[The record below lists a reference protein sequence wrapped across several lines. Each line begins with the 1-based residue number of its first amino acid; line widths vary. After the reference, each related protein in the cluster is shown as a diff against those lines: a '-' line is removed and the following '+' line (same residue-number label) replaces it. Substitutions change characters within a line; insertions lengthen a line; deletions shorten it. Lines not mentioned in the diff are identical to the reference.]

1 MNKIYKVVW
10 NKARNCYVVGS
21 EFISSHSTGKT
32 STVGS
37 KSVKILLA
45 AVALATVQWSGA
57 VWAADTASGTGNGVA
72 IGTGSKAPKA
82 ENVAIGKDAKISYS
96 NGEKNATGDIAI
108 GAGADVNNYASQG
121 GSIAIGKNAKV
132 ENMAGGGE
140 ASFAFGQT
148 TYSGNLFPSSRIPAD
163 PAKVV
168 GSIAIGDNTFART
181 GSTMIGSHNYKG
193 ELGDTTVDSSST
205 RTDALNVYAT
215 TIGANS
221 FSNGA
226 FTTSTGV
233 YNIISSE
240 YNGGRFANPVK
251 NLGATI
257 TGALNSI
264 ESKTGG
270 YYSGIANTVSGIA
283 NRTSNS
289 NGSLIYGAGNEITN
303 SITSLSN
310 VPTDSGSSAKAFAE
324 KLRTTITNNEGGG
337 ATLAIGGGNKADYTQ
352 KTSIIGV
359 NNKVTGTKDAVSAYN
374 FVNGFKN
381 TVKKASHVTV
391 SGSEN
396 QISGAVNGGTTEK
409 DIVLGDNNVLHDMQ
423 NSIVLGNNKQLSYM
437 KGVIA
442 IGDDGDLRTADN
454 SVAIG
459 QNVSIWR
466 SNGDKGITGNV
477 AIGENAFINSYFSQG
492 DSVAIGKNSTVINMG
507 GSQEKAFAFG
517 KKDEKDYAGA
527 IAIGENTYARSGST
541 MIGVHDYTG
550 ALGDLTIQFNKKNEG
565 TAGINDYQQGMNT
578 TTVGNNSYNN
588 GAFSTVMGSYTAVS
602 GEYHSDKW
610 IDKPYGVQNFGA
622 AVIGSL
628 NSIESKTSD
637 NNTAG
642 MADSILGSGNRTHNA
657 NGTVMIGAGNVVTD
671 SIVDF
676 DATKIK
682 SGVANANELSSALR
696 ESVNQANGGGAV
708 SIIGNAN
715 EVSKATHV
723 TVLGTQN
730 KVQNSNNQVI
740 GDKHTITGANNVI
753 LGSADQEMN
762 TSVNDSVIMGHNAN
776 VTVDGGV
783 AIGTNSRA
791 DRVAGSEKDVAG
803 AFAPDTISDT
813 QKSTWTSTAGAVSVG
828 DTVRNITRQ
837 ITNVAA
843 GSEDTDA
850 VNVAQL
856 KQVKDSVAVIYDK
869 NKSLRSTNAGVVGL
883 SSIALGDEATTGWLS
898 IALGDKTKATGE
910 DATAIGY
917 QAEATALDSIAIG
930 GNAKST
936 GGDSIAI
943 GNDTNATSLYSVAI
957 GDDIHF
963 TGNSATAVGQQAHA
977 TGDYSTALGA
987 MTNVDDEYNRSHK
1000 AWRKSGV
1007 QSTAIGYHSGS
1018 WGDYSTAL
1026 GAFAKTENQFSSAI
1040 GYNSQATAQNAVALG
1055 AAAKANVYGGVALGT
1070 LSVADKEKGVKG
1082 AFAPEKINA
1091 TDQSTWIS
1099 TAGAVSVGDT
1109 EKNITRQITHV
1120 AAGREDT
1127 DAVNVAQLKQVN
1139 DNLTNQ
1145 ISQSKITVSAGKNIN
1160 VMSKDNGYTVS
1171 LNDVVKLGNDKIILD
1186 GTTGTIHTTTAGTG
1200 VGSENTLDFNENGL
1214 VITNN
1219 NTGTTT
1225 VSGGTLTI
1233 DGKLLGGQ
1241 STISGSNAQFGN
1253 VHINNSAMISTIT
1266 GLTNTTTD
1274 DAGFATS
1281 GRAATEEQL
1290 KQVKDTANRAK
1301 TTVVAGKNIKV
1312 DADTKDDGHTEYNV
1326 SLDDDITLGNN
1337 ASDNFVTVSG
1347 TKGTIWASHS
1357 ISAGNVIMDGDSG
1370 TITGLTNT
1378 TWNGTTNDASRA
1390 ATEGQLQQVTSAVT
1404 SNDKRLVQNPN
1415 GGDGSYQVKENGDVT
1430 LRVEDSNK
1438 NGYNVTIKDVA
1449 SKAELDKVKSDMG
1462 NVDGFHDD
1470 IKNKDEN
1477 GNPIHTSVVDA
1488 VNNLDNKVDKIQADV
1503 TNATEEAKKHSSVS
1517 TTDSNLSIS
1526 EGTNAAGGTDYKL
1539 SLNKEL
1545 NLDSVITGDTKMD
1558 TKGVTVGDKVS
1569 LTKDGLTAGDT
1580 KVTNDGISIG
1590 DKTYVSKDGLNANN
1604 QTITNV
1610 ADGKVEKGSTDAVN
1624 GGQLYETNQAIA
1636 NNATNISSLSHSLSN
1651 LDNRVNKVG
1660 AGAAALA
1667 ALHPLDFDPD
1677 AKWDFAAGYGN
1688 YRGTNAAAVGA
1699 YYRPN
1704 EDTMFSIGGTFGNG
1718 ENMVNAGVSFK
1729 LGAGSSHV
1737 STSRVAMA
1745 KEIKELRSELE
1756 AMKSAMLDANAGKK
1770 VDTSKLQLF
1779 PDVPQNHWAY
1789 EYVAQLAG
1797 NGMIEGYPDGN
1808 FAGDRPMTRYEFAAM
1823 LYRAMTKGAVLSDKI
1838 LNEFSHELEY
1848 FTVDTVAKDK
1858 AGNPTIQRVR
1868 TVKANKNK

>member
-21 EFISSHSTGKT
+21 EFVKSHQTG
-32 STVGS
+32 SQRI
-37 KSVKILLA
+37 KSVSLA
-45 AVALATVQWSGA
+45 AVMVAGILTGFSGLTVQAA
-57 VWAADTASGTGNGVA
+57 VSVDKDGTVKADSADINALNALLKNGV
-72 IGTGSKAPKA
+72 TTNKDGSVTVGGMTVNNKGEVSIKNSPD
-82 ENVAIGKDAKISYS
+82 VVYGQDAKIIWDSS
-96 NGEKNATGDIAI
+96 NATGQI
-108 GAGADVNNYASQG
+108 S
-121 GSIAIGKNAKV
+121 IGKNATV
-132 ENMAGGGE
+132 VPGRGGQEESFSYDGNVDHAAGG
-140 ASFAFGQT
+140 
-148 TYSGNLFPSSRIPAD
+148 
-163 PAKVV
+163 
-168 GSIAIGDNTFART
+168 IAIGSNTYART
-181 GSTMIGSHNYKG
+181 GSIMIGSHVYKG
-193 ELGDTTVDSSST
+193 NMGDVKAIDTNTFNTDRNGAYGFTVNSTTIGTNSFT
-205 RTDALNVYAT
+205 RGNLAT
-215 TIGANS
+215 TIGD
-221 FSNGA
+221 
-226 FTTSTGV
+226 
-233 YNIISSE
+233 YNIQSGKSKGYGIDT
-240 YNGGRFANPVK
+240 YLYGAQNF
-251 NLGATI
+251 GATVL
-257 TGALNSI
+257 GALNSN
-264 ESKTGG
+264 ESQSATISG
-270 YYSGIANTVSGIA
+270 YGTSGVANSIVGVA
-283 NRTSNS
+283 NRINSS
-289 NGSLIYGAGNEITN
+289 NGTLVFGAGNEVTN
-303 SITSLSN
+303 SLSTISGVGDTTSLRDASKAQETLKN
-310 VPTDSGSSAKAFAE
+310 AVAKSDA
-324 KLRTTITNNEGGG
+324 GG
-337 ATLAIGGGNKADYTQ
+337 AVLAIGGANKADWAQ
-352 KTSIIGV
+352 KSQLIGV
-359 NNKVTGTKDAVSAYN
+359 GNTLTGTSNAVSAYN
-374 FVNGFKN
+374 SVNGFKN

-391 SGSEN
+391 IGSEN

-409 DIVLGDNNVLHDMQ
+409 DIILGDNNVLHDMQ

-507 GSQEKAFAFG
+507 GSQEEAFAFG
-517 KKDEKDYAGA
+517 KKDKKDYAGA

-550 ALGDLTIQFNKKNEG
+550 NLGDLKIQFNKKSEG

-682 SGVANANELSSALR
+682 SGVADAKELSSALR

-740 GDKHTITGANNVI
+740 GDNHTITGANNVI

-783 AIGTNSRA
+783 AIGTLSVA
-791 DRVAGSEKDVAG
+791 DREKGVKG
-803 AFAPDTISDT
+803 AFAPDEINVND
-813 QKSTWTSTAGAVSVG
+813 QSTWTSTTGAVSVG
-828 DTVRNITRQ
+828 DANKNITRQ

-843 GSEDTDA
+843 GSKDTDA

-869 NKSLRSTNAGVVGL
+869 NKSLRSTNAGVVGS
-883 SSIALGDEATTGWLS
+883 SSIALGDEATTGRLS

-930 GNAKST
+930 GKAKST

-987 MTNVDDEYNRSHK
+987 MTNVDADYNASHTD
-1000 AWRKSGV
+1000 WRKSGEV
-1007 QSTAIGYHSGS
+1007 STAIGYGSGS

-1070 LSVADKEKGVKG
+1070 LSVADREKGVKG

-1127 DAVNVAQLKQVN
+1127 DAVNVAQLKRVNETANKGWNLSTNGKEATNVKPGDTVEFAGDDNISVTNDGTKVKTTLNKDLTGIETIANGPSKVVLNEGYAGMAYGNTNVVLTDDGVYLNGKVNVDKAGQIHNVTAGTADEDAVNVSQLKKQTATSKTTVSDGTNTTVTSTVAEDGHTDYKVNLNKELEGIESISNGDNKINLN
-1139 DNLTNQ
+1139 DNGIV
-1145 ISQSKITVSAGKNIN
+1145 ISK
-1160 VMSKDNGYTVS
+1160 
-1171 LNDVVKLGNDKIILD
+1171 GNDKIFSITD
-1186 GTTGTIHTTTAGTG
+1186 AGMGMSVIGDDYVTRSIMVGKNGTVISGGLSVAGSKITNVAAGT
-1200 VGSENTLDFNENGL
+1200 ENTDAVNVGQLNEAVSKG
-1214 VITNN
+1214 
-1219 NTGTTT
+1219 NTDTHIKAGEYSVGQDNT
-1225 VSGGTLTI
+1225 VSM
-1233 DGKLLGGQ
+1233 D
-1241 STISGSNAQFGN
+1241 
-1253 VHINNSAMISTIT
+1253 
-1266 GLTNTTTD
+1266 
-1274 DAGFATS
+1274 
-1281 GRAATEEQL
+1281 
-1290 KQVKDTANRAK
+1290 
-1301 TTVVAGKNIKV
+1301 VV
-1312 DADTKDDGHTEYNV
+1312 D
-1326 SLDDDITLGNN
+1326 
-1337 ASDNFVTVSG
+1337 
-1347 TKGTIWASHS
+1347 
-1357 ISAGNVIMDGDSG
+1357 
-1370 TITGLTNT
+1370 
-1378 TWNGTTNDASRA
+1378 
-1390 ATEGQLQQVTSAVT
+1390 
-1404 SNDKRLVQNPN
+1404 
-1415 GGDGSYQVKENGDVT
+1415 
-1430 LRVEDSNK
+1430 K
-1438 NGYNVTIKDVA
+1438 NGKSTGEKVTIKDVA
-1449 SKAELDKVKSDMG
+1449 KASDVG
-1462 NVDGFHDD
+1462 DVSQIADD
-1470 IKNKDEN
+1470 IKNKD
-1477 GNPIHTSVVDA
+1477 GKTTTVVDA
-1488 VNNLDNKVDKIQADV
+1488 VNNVNNKVGDLKYSKV
-1503 TNATEEAKKHSSVS
+1503 EAGDIKDEDNTTTAIGKLNQKLSNVEQTAGKHSSVS
-1517 TTDSNLSIS
+1517 TNDSNLNIT
-1526 EGTNAAGGTDYKL
+1526 EGTNATGGKDYNV
-1539 SLNKEL
+1539 SLNKDL
-1545 NLDSVITGDTKMD
+1545 TLDSVTTGDTKMD
-1558 TKGVTVGDKVS
+1558 TNGVTVGKNVS
-1569 LTKDGLTAGDT
+1569 LMKDGLTAGDT
-1580 KVTNDGISIG
+1580 KITNDGLSIG

-1604 QTITNV
+1604 QKITNV
-1610 ADGKVEKGSTDAVN
+1610 AVGTETMDAVN
-1624 GGQLYETNQAIA
+1624 YGQLKDVESKVD
-1636 NNATNISSLSHSLSN
+1636 NNTQNLYHMNSQISN

-1808 FAGDRPMTRYEFAAM
+1808 FAGDRPMTRYEFAAI

-1838 LNEFSHELEY
+1838 LSEFSHELEY
-1848 FTVDTVAKDK
+1848 FTVDTVSKDK